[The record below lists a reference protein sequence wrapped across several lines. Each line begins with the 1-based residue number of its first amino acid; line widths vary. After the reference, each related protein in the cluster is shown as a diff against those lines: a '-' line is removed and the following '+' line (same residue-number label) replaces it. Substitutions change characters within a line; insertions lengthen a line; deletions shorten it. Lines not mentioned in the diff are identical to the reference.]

1 MGEGTGVRF
10 RRGAAP
16 AAKEERILRLNPH
29 DRHHPSN
36 RPPEAVRRAL
46 PPDRGGGRGA
56 PPVRGR
62 GAGAQR
68 GRRLGARPGGRRELR
83 GRVDRHPAGGVRGG
97 FPHAGPRRARLRR
110 RAGRGR
116 PAGAG
121 RRRIGEVSL
130 ARVVATAW
138 RENLLFSVLLEL
150 TYRCNLDCFFCYNDL
165 SLKGEPLSREQ
176 YFRLLADLREMEVM
190 NLTLSGGEPLA
201 HPDFLA
207 LGARARELGFVVRIK
222 SNGHA
227 LRGEL
232 ARRIRDEIDPFLIEV
247 SLHGATAAVHD
258 RQTRVPGSF
267 ERLLAN
273 LAELRT
279 LGLRV
284 KLNSTLTAWNEGEI
298 EAMFTLADALGLR
311 LQVDPEVTPRDDGGR
326 EPLAV
331 APSPEGVLRLFRL
344 QFERG
349 RAAAAG
355 NPPEVARGGDDG
367 TVPTPVHKHCGAGS
381 SGLAVD

>member
-1 MGEGTGVRF
+1 
-10 RRGAAP
+10 
-16 AAKEERILRLNPH
+16 
-29 DRHHPSN
+29 
-36 RPPEAVRRAL
+36 
-46 PPDRGGGRGA
+46 
-56 PPVRGR
+56 
-62 GAGAQR
+62 
-68 GRRLGARPGGRRELR
+68 
-83 GRVDRHPAGGVRGG
+83 
-97 FPHAGPRRARLRR
+97 
-110 RAGRGR
+110 
-116 PAGAG
+116 
-121 RRRIGEVSL
+121 VSL

-165 SLKGEPLSREQ
+165 NLRGEPLAREQ
-176 YFRLLADLREMEVM
+176 YLRLLADLREMEVM

-207 LGARARELGFVVRIK
+207 LGARARELGFVVRVK

-232 ARRIRDEIDPFLIEV
+232 ARRVRAEVDPFLIEV

-267 ERLLAN
+267 DRLLAN
-273 LAELRT
+273 LGELRD

-284 KLNSTLTAWNEGEI
+284 KLNSTLTRWNEGEI
-298 EAMFTLADALGLR
+298 EGMFALADSLGLP
-311 LQVDPEVTPRDDGGR
+311 LQVDPEVTPRDDGSR

-331 APSPEGVLRLFRL
+331 APSREGVLRLFRL
-344 QFERG
+344 QFARG
-349 RAAAAG
+349 RAAG
-355 NPPEVARGGDDG
+355 EEEGKPEIQVARGGDDG

-381 SGLAVD
+381 SGIAIDPFGNVYPCVQWRRAVGNLHQQGIGEIWRGSAGLAEVRGLTVQVKERIGAEGPGSHLLNFCPGSAAAHAGSPLALYAAAVQRREILEQVMAEEESRGKTLLPVVR